1 MSSEPTSPSSEEFQ
15 IIDDILHSR
24 QDSQEEI
31 TFNSTTRDI
40 ILISCVCMIIYS
52 LMLKQIHHYLH
63 KKELSQRHIDER
75 IIRTVSAHACA
86 FSLTTTLFFII
97 ILPVSMIS
105 NEILLAATACKN
117 KHKYCENSSWYLQWL
132 STELFSTLWTCISI
146 SSIISSFVFLPF
158 CYFFLESEATISKT
172 TRISDESQNTF
183 HVKKTHQQ
191 DDRDRYINYIQHL
204 CNRFLQ
210 TLVIFVLFFGILAL
224 LTAIFTQFRDIW
236 RLPNLFFEGFTVI
249 NLFLLLISAPQGFRN
264 MFEKAQQLLEKPIYS
279 LKKESTIFLIQT
291 EIDSLER
298 KLEMKPDEEI
308 KLKLKNLMSK
318 KSIFIKNVSFWKKLV
333 YPLVVLMLIIL
344 PIFSILI
351 SGYHVLEILYTE
363 KIKTIKN
370 TNWMTMLF
378 FNLLEKLYFLDGRKQ
393 SGNKKLGVSGL
404 SFFGP
409 IGTIVEALLVPYLY
423 ISSVYGF
430 YTWAVFKKLRP
441 VKSESSLHLMI
452 INSFIVLSL
461 SSALPLLCRILDFV
475 EPHETINPSDFN
487 TGKW

>member
-1 MSSEPTSPSSEEFQ
+1 MSSEPTSPSSKEFQ

-191 DDRDRYINYIQHL
+191 Q
-204 CNRFLQ
+204 
-210 TLVIFVLFFGILAL
+210 
-224 LTAIFTQFRDIW
+224 
-236 RLPNLFFEGFTVI
+236 E
-249 NLFLLLISAPQGFRN
+249 
-264 MFEKAQQLLEKPIYS
+264 
-279 LKKESTIFLIQT
+279 
-291 EIDSLER
+291 
-298 KLEMKPDEEI
+298 
-308 KLKLKNLMSK
+308 
-318 KSIFIKNVSFWKKLV
+318 
-333 YPLVVLMLIIL
+333 
-344 PIFSILI
+344 
-351 SGYHVLEILYTE
+351 
-363 KIKTIKN
+363 
-370 TNWMTMLF
+370 
-378 FNLLEKLYFLDGRKQ
+378 
-393 SGNKKLGVSGL
+393 
-404 SFFGP
+404 
-409 IGTIVEALLVPYLY
+409 IVE
-423 ISSVYGF
+423 
-430 YTWAVFKKLRP
+430 
-441 VKSESSLHLMI
+441 
-452 INSFIVLSL
+452 
-461 SSALPLLCRILDFV
+461 
-475 EPHETINPSDFN
+475 
-487 TGKW
+487 